1 MRNATPIG
9 RTRTDAKREVE
20 EILQPSLRTEIF
32 LQLVEDVEGH
42 DAAYT
47 TAIDRQYARSRS
59 RWLQVNHQADG
70 KSANHAFLY
79 DVAVLFA
86 RPRSSKPPDAQ
97 VAQRVTA
104 FENMLRRAGQAGD
117 AYFGGK
123 QHLARVA
130 TPQRRQVV
138 LVLTES
144 PVLLSVP
151 PASVIIF

>member
-1 MRNATPIG
+1 MEAARVRNATPIG

-32 LQLVEDVEGH
+32 LQLVEDIEGH

-47 TAIDRQYARSRS
+47 PAIDRQYARSRS
-59 RWLQVNHQADG
+59 RWLQVNHQADR
-70 KSANHAFLY
+70 KSANRAFLY

-104 FENMLRRAGQAGD
+104 FENMLRRASQAGD
-117 AYFGGK
+117 AYFGGN
-123 QHLARVA
+123 QHLASVA
-130 TPQRRQVV
+130 TPQRRQAVS
-138 LVLTES
+138 VLT
-144 PVLLSVP
+144 
-151 PASVIIF
+151 